1 MAVSSILS
9 DRMPKVLNA
18 LRLPAW
24 SVGARLLLING
35 LLMAA
40 LVVVTVIAWR
50 ALSAQSR
57 AMTELALISKA
68 ARYHQDADT
77 VHANLRADVNA
88 ALASGTLSADERSTV
103 ADSLAENAKDLRRDL
118 LTLEHFHLAADLVET
133 ETKVRTLADTFLAR
147 AMETGPLALRDAEA
161 AGALLP
167 AFREAGDALD
177 AGMLQQTAAF
187 TAHITEATND
197 AATAEA
203 NAKRWLIMA
212 GVLTS
217 VVVAMLVAWLSRSI
231 RSSLRKVRDV
241 AVTLSQG
248 DLGVR
253 NVVASQDELGELGH
267 AINDMADHLNEV
279 IGRLRAEADRD
290 AFGTQLVEAL
300 EMADTEEEAYRVLG
314 RAMKV
319 ISNDLPTELL
329 LADSS
334 RTHLEK
340 ATQHPDAGAPGC
352 DVQSPFSCMAVR
364 RGNPVI
370 FPDSEALNACSRL
383 RGRPCG
389 AVSAVCVPVS
399 FMGRALGVLH
409 SAAPAGKP
417 PTARQVAQLTTLGM
431 QAGARIGTLRAFNS
445 TQRKATTDSLTGLS
459 NRRSAEE
466 RVRQLNRE
474 GKVFALVIADLDHF
488 KRLNDSRGH
497 EAGDQALRLF
507 AQTLCTSLRD
517 GDLAAR
523 WGGEEFVL
531 ILPHSGAS
539 QAQEVV
545 DRVRAKL
552 AENLLAGGTPAFT
565 ASFGISDTTMG
576 PHFEQL
582 LRMADEA
589 LYCAKESGR
598 DRAMIAGQ
606 RGSTAPTARRA
617 VEHPAA
623 PDLSLIAS
631 AE

>member
-1 MAVSSILS
+1 MTEL
-9 DRMPKVLNA
+9 RTA
-18 LRLPAW
+18 LRLPGW

-35 LLMAA
+35 LLIVA
-40 LVVVTVIAWR
+40 LVGVTVIAWR

-57 AMTELALISKA
+57 AMEELALISKA

-88 ALASGTLSADERSTV
+88 ALASSTLSADERSTV

-118 LTLEHFHLAADLVET
+118 LTLEHFELAPDVVET
-133 ETKVRTLADTFLAR
+133 ETRVRTLADTFLAR
-147 AMETGPLALRDAEA
+147 AMETGPLALRDAKA
-161 AGALLP
+161 AEALLP
-167 AFREAGDALD
+167 AFRAAGDALD
-177 AGMLQQTAAF
+177 AGMLRQTAAF
-187 TAHITEATND
+187 TSHITQASND
-197 AATAEA
+197 ATSAEA
-203 NAKRWLIMA
+203 NAKRWLITA
-212 GVLTS
+212 GLLTS

-231 RSSLRKVRDV
+231 RYSLRRVRDV
-241 AVTLSQG
+241 AVTISEG
-248 DLGVR
+248 NLGVR
-253 NVVASQDELGELGH
+253 SVVASRDELGQLGH
-267 AINDMADHLNEV
+267 AINNMADRLNEV

-300 EMADTEEEAYRVLG
+300 EMADTEEEAYRVLA

-319 ISNDLPTELL
+319 ISPDLATELL

-334 RTHLEK
+334 RAHLER

-389 AVSAVCVPVS
+389 AISAVCVPVS

-409 SAAPAGKP
+409 TAGPAGKP
-417 PTARQVAQLTTLGM
+417 PTTRQVAQLTTLGI
-431 QAGARIGTLRAFNS
+431 QAGARIGTVRAFNS
-445 TQRKATTDSLTGLS
+445 TQRRATTDNLTGLP
-459 NRRSAEE
+459 NRGSAEE
-466 RVRQLNRE
+466 RARTLNSE
-474 GKVFALVIADLDHF
+474 GRAFALVIADLDHF

-497 EAGDQALRLF
+497 GAGDQALRLF
-507 AQTLCTSLRD
+507 AETVRLSLRD
-517 GDLAAR
+517 GDMGAR

-531 ILPHSGAS
+531 ILPHAS
-539 QAQEVV
+539 ALQAEEVV
-545 DRVRAKL
+545 DRLRAKL
-552 AENLLAGGTPAFT
+552 AESLLAGNIPAFT
-565 ASFGISDTTMG
+565 ASFGIADTTMS
-576 PHFEQL
+576 PRFEQL
-582 LRMADEA
+582 LKMADEA

-598 DRAMIAGQ
+598 DRAIIAGQ
-606 RGSTAPTARRA
+606 RVSGTGATRRP

-623 PDLSLIAS
+623 PDVGLIAS

>member
-1 MAVSSILS
+1 MAIISILGGG
-9 DRMPKVLNA
+9 MTKVLNV
-18 LRLPAW
+18 LRLPGW

-35 LLMAA
+35 LLMVA
-40 LVVVTVIAWR
+40 LLVVTVIAWR

-57 AMTELALISKA
+57 AMAELALISKA

-77 VHANLRADVNA
+77 IHANLRADVNA
-88 ALASGTLSADERSTV
+88 ALVSGTLSADERSTV
-103 ADSLAENAKDLRRDL
+103 ADSLAENAKDFRRDL
-118 LTLEHFHLAADLVET
+118 LALEHFELAPDLVET

-147 AMETGPLALRDAEA
+147 AMDIGPLALRDSKA
-161 AGALLP
+161 AQALLP
-167 AFREAGDALD
+167 ELRAAGDALD
-177 AGMLQQTAAF
+177 AGMLRQTAAF
-187 TAHITEATND
+187 TEHITQATND
-197 AATAEA
+197 ATRAEA
-203 NAKRWLIMA
+203 NAKRWLIAA
-212 GVLTS
+212 GILTS
-217 VVVAMLVAWLSRSI
+217 VAVAMLVAWLSRSI
-231 RSSLRKVRDV
+231 RYSLRRVRDV
-241 AVTLSQG
+241 AVTISEGNLA
-248 DLGVR
+248 VR
-253 NVVASQDELGELGH
+253 NVVASQDELGQLGQ
-267 AINDMADHLNEV
+267 AINTMADHLNEV
-279 IGRLRAEADRD
+279 IGRLRTEADRD

-300 EMADTEEEAYRVLG
+300 DMADTEEEAYRVLA

-334 RTHLEK
+334 RAHLER

-399 FMGRALGVLH
+399 FMGRSLGVLH
-409 SAAPAGKP
+409 TSGPAGKP
-417 PTARQVAQLTTLGM
+417 PTSRQVAQLTTLGI
-431 QAGARIGTLRAFNS
+431 QAGARIGTVRAFNS

-466 RVRQLNRE
+466 RVRHLNSE
-474 GKVFALVIADLDHF
+474 GNSFALVLADLDHF
-488 KRLNDSRGH
+488 KRLNDLRGH
-497 EAGDQALRLF
+497 AAGDQALRLF
-507 AQTLCTSLRD
+507 AETVRLSLRN
-517 GDLAAR
+517 GDMGAR

-531 ILPHSGAS
+531 ILPQSSAS

-545 DRVRAKL
+545 DRLRAKL
-552 AENLLAGGTPAFT
+552 AENLFAGSIPAFT
-565 ASFGISDTTMG
+565 ASFGISDTTMS
-576 PHFEQL
+576 PRFEQL
-582 LRMADEA
+582 LKMADEA

-598 DRAMIAGQ
+598 DRVMIAGHHV
-606 RGSTAPTARRA
+606 SAAPTARRA

>member
-1 MAVSSILS
+1 VPGL
-9 DRMPKVLNA
+9 PKVHNV
-18 LRLPAW
+18 LRLPGW

-35 LLMAA
+35 LLMLA

-57 AMTELALISKA
+57 AMAELALISKA

-77 VHANLRADVNA
+77 VHANLRADVSA
-88 ALASGTLSADERSTV
+88 ALVSGTLSADERSTV
-103 ADSLAENAKDLRRDL
+103 ADSLAANAKDFRRDL
-118 LTLEHFHLAADLVET
+118 LALEHFELAPDLVET
-133 ETKVRTLADTFLAR
+133 ETKVRTLADTFLTK
-147 AMETGPLALRDAEA
+147 AMEIGPLALRDSKAAE
-161 AGALLP
+161 ALLP
-167 AFREAGDALD
+167 ELRAAGDELD
-177 AGMLQQTAAF
+177 AGMLRQTAAF
-187 TAHITEATND
+187 TEHITQATSD
-197 AATAEA
+197 AASAEA
-203 NAKRWLIMA
+203 NAKRWLITA
-212 GVLTS
+212 GILTS
-217 VVVAMLVAWLSRSI
+217 VVGAMLVAWLSRSI
-231 RSSLRKVRDV
+231 RGSLRRVRDV
-241 AVTLSQG
+241 AVTISEG
-248 DLGVR
+248 NLGVR
-253 NVVASQDELGELGH
+253 SVVSSRDELGELGH
-267 AINDMADHLNEV
+267 AINTMADRLNEV

-300 EMADTEEEAYRVLG
+300 EMADTEEEVYRVLA

-319 ISNDLPTELL
+319 ISTDLPSELL

-334 RTHLEK
+334 RAHLER
-340 ATQHPDAGAPGC
+340 ATQHPEAGAPGC
-352 DVQSPFSCMAVR
+352 DVESPFSCMAVR

-389 AVSAVCVPVS
+389 AISAVCVPVS

-409 SAAPAGKP
+409 TAGPVGKP
-417 PTARQVAQLTTLGM
+417 PTTRQVAQLTTLGI
-431 QAGARIGTLRAFNS
+431 QAGARIGTVRAFNS
-445 TQRKATTDSLTGLS
+445 TQLKATTDSLTGLA

-466 RVRQLNRE
+466 RVRQLNGE
-474 GKVFALVIADLDHF
+474 GKSFALVLADLDHF

-507 AQTLCTSLRD
+507 AETLRLSLRD
-517 GDLAAR
+517 GDLGAR
-523 WGGEEFVL
+523 WGGEEFAL
-531 ILPHSGAS
+531 ILPQVSAS

-552 AENLLAGGTPAFT
+552 AENLLAGSIPVFT
-565 ASFGISDTTMG
+565 ASFGISDTTMS
-576 PHFEQL
+576 PRFEEL

-589 LYCAKESGR
+589 LYRAKESGR
-598 DRAMIAGQ
+598 DRAVIAGHH
-606 RGSTAPTARRA
+606 GSTAAPSARRA

>member
-1 MAVSSILS
+1 
-9 DRMPKVLNA
+9 
-18 LRLPAW
+18 
-24 SVGARLLLING
+24 VGARLLLING
-35 LLMAA
+35 LLMVA

-57 AMTELALISKA
+57 AMAELALISKA

-103 ADSLAENAKDLRRDL
+103 ADSLAESAKDLRRDL
-118 LTLEHFHLAADLVET
+118 LALEHFELAPDLVET
-133 ETKVRTLADTFLAR
+133 ETKVHSLADGFLAK
-147 AMETGPLALRDAEA
+147 AMEIGPLALRDSKAAE
-161 AGALLP
+161 ALLP
-167 AFREAGDALD
+167 EFRAAGDALD
-177 AGMLQQTAAF
+177 AGMLRQTAAF
-187 TAHITEATND
+187 TEHITQATSD
-197 AATAEA
+197 AARAEA
-203 NAKRWLIMA
+203 NAKRWLITA
-212 GVLTS
+212 GILTS
-217 VVVAMLVAWLSRSI
+217 FVVALLVAWLSRSI
-231 RSSLRKVRDV
+231 RASLRRVRDV
-241 AVTLSQG
+241 AVTISEG
-248 DLGVR
+248 NLGVR
-253 NVVASQDELGELGH
+253 SVVSSRDELGELGH
-267 AINDMADHLNEV
+267 AINTMADRLNEV

-300 EMADTEEEAYRVLG
+300 EMADTEEEVYRVLA
-314 RAMKV
+314 RAMRL
-319 ISNDLPTELL
+319 ISTDLPSELL

-334 RTHLEK
+334 RAHLER
-340 ATQHPDAGAPGC
+340 ATQHPEAGAPGC
-352 DVQSPFSCMAVR
+352 DVESPFSCMAVR

-389 AVSAVCVPVS
+389 AISAVCVPVS

-409 SAAPAGKP
+409 TAGPAGKP
-417 PTARQVAQLTTLGM
+417 PTTRQLGQLTTLGI
-431 QAGARIGTLRAFNS
+431 QAGARIGTVRAFNS
-445 TQRKATTDSLTGLS
+445 TQLKATTDSLTGLS

-466 RVRQLNRE
+466 RVRHLNSE
-474 GKVFALVIADLDHF
+474 GKSFALVLADLDHF

-507 AQTLCTSLRD
+507 AETVRLSLRD
-517 GDLAAR
+517 GDMGAR
-523 WGGEEFVL
+523 WGGEEFAL
-531 ILPHSGAS
+531 ILPQTSAS

-552 AENLLAGGTPAFT
+552 AENLLAGSIPAFT
-565 ASFGISDTTMG
+565 ASFGISDTTMS
-576 PHFEQL
+576 PRFEEL

-589 LYCAKESGR
+589 LYRAKESGR
-598 DRAMIAGQ
+598 DRAVIAGHH
-606 RGSTAPTARRA
+606 GSAAAPSARRA